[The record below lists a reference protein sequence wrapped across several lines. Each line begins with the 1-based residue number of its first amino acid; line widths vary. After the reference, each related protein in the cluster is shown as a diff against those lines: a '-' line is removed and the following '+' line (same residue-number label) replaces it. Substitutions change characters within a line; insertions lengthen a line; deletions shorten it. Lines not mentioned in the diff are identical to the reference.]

1 MRNGTSFKCHGE
13 FYNVYSSSLSV
24 DAAPSG
30 SLMSRES
37 FKGCLRNV
45 AIGDGVRRDWTDMD
59 GLYNVLLGECL
70 TIK

>member
-1 MRNGTSFKCHGE
+1 MPLLLF
-13 FYNVYSSSLSV
+13 V